1 MRTKGLV
8 LTGILL
14 FVLACF
20 SFAQE
25 EMELKFL
32 KKRISERVMTL
43 SALTENSRVVAI
55 STKKGL
61 VMIDSMW
68 SPSIAQEAK
77 KIISKEFGRSDF
89 VYLINTNDGD
99 LGSRGN
105 QAFPEAVIVAHEEC
119 RKGLLSKKA
128 TLSRDLEGRADEFHE
143 RVVRSQ
149 KRLKESNTKDP
160 GLQNWID
167 LCERIEADM
176 RKGYE
181 IVLPFLTFKDR
192 LSLDM
197 GDLTIELIY
206 FGKTGSNGDTIVKVP
221 EEGFIFLGDIFHA
234 WHTLPYTHHSRREMG
249 VERWLS
255 VFDVLLKD
263 KKDIRFISR
272 SNGSDGWLVERLEQH
287 GDLIHDI
294 QRGLEKAEAE
304 RMGLTEALA
313 ELSPVEEK
321 FPYIKNWDT
330 FKNLGTNLIEADVSR
345 IAKFLWQQSHNSAA
359 FEIAKV
365 LNEEGIAAAQNR
377 LSEIKEKSKGEY
389 YFLENEFNSEA
400 YELLYNNKLNEAIAV
415 FKMNVELFPESA
427 NVYDS
432 LGEAYMRNGNTKL
445 AVKNYRKSL
454 ELNPENNNAREML
467 KKLEKK

>member
-1 MRTKGLV
+1 MRTKRLV

-14 FVLACF
+14 LVLACF

-25 EMELKFL
+25 EIELKFL
-32 KKRISERVMTL
+32 KKRISERVLTL
-43 SALTENSRVVAI
+43 SALTENSRVAVI

-105 QAFPEAVIVAHEEC
+105 QAFPEAVILAHEEC

-149 KRLKESNTKDP
+149 KRIKESDTNDP
-160 GLQNWID
+160 GLQHWID
-167 LCERIEADM
+167 LCKRIETDM

-181 IVLPFLTFKDR
+181 IVLPSLSFKDR
-192 LSLDM
+192 ISLDM

-206 FGKTGSNGDTIVKVP
+206 FGQAGSNGDTIVRVP

-234 WHTLPYTHHSRREMG
+234 WHTLPYTHLSRREMS
-249 VERWLS
+249 VERWLN
-255 VFDVLLKD
+255 VFDILLKD

-272 SNGSDGWLVERLEQH
+272 SNGSDGWSAERLEQH
-287 GDLIHDI
+287 RDLIHDI
-294 QRGLEKAEAE
+294 QRGIEKADAE
-304 RMGLTEALA
+304 GMGLTEALA

-330 FKNLGTNLIEADVSR
+330 FISLGSSLIEADVSR
-345 IAKFLWQQSHNSAA
+345 IAKLLWQQSHNSAA

-389 YFLENEFNSEA
+389 YFLESEFNSEA

-432 LGEAYMRNGNTKL
+432 LGEAYMKNGNTQL